1 MAAAM
6 AAIGS
11 PEFRVLSWRDRPSIF
26 EVKYSFTFFN
36 FTVKFCPFCEAN
48 VQRRTMVALP
58 PLLLLKCI

>member
-36 FTVKFCPFCEAN
+36 CEAN